1 MLDAR
6 TLTYRAHAYFPDGVD
21 APVGFH
27 GMWVSHPPMFW
38 FVWTNC
44 VNVTKSEPALPASRR
59 TVYPTRINFNWSNFK
74 QYQHSASK
82 HWMWHLLF
90 WVESSSLM
98 QKAVCSFMFW
108 HTVLGTHKSLTTRW
122 FNWCLDT
129 YFTTQNS
136 QFSKPVRGSMD
147 AVLGWTW
154 SSMQELYS
162 NSVLMWH

>member
-1 MLDAR
+1 MTSGTFYLKFRQFQLHFRPFLIMLDAR

-108 HTVLGTHKSLTTRW
+108 HTVLGTHKSLTTS
-122 FNWCLDT
+122 NKDDIIGVLTHTVCDILH
-129 YFTTQNS
+129 Y
-136 QFSKPVRGSMD
+136 SK
-147 AVLGWTW
+147 
-154 SSMQELYS
+154 
-162 NSVLMWH
+162 